1 MAKVTTF
8 NKKQL
13 ENEISRR
20 AKKSFW
26 IALIIFTVLGIY
38 SALISV
44 EYTCKHSVLKCRF
57 SFGDYALAALLGAL
71 IYVVLVGLPLGY
83 IEYQDTKWSLR
94 GYKSINGVLT
104 TIFSIWFV
112 TTALYPDFFRWLDS
126 VTFPNFTT
134 IVGTLIFIVYVIW
147 FIVSAVYY
155 HSLKEQYEKDKKTG
169 KLPKMAIIDV
179 LKSEESSR
187 VFIEK
192 ENQKNTARKAEIE
205 KDDDYDDGL

>member
-1 MAKVTTF
+1 MAKVTTY

-20 AKKSFW
+20 ARKSFW
-26 IALIIFTVLGIY
+26 VLLIIFTVLGIG

-44 EYTCKHSVLKCRF
+44 DYSCKHSVLTCRF

-71 IYVVLVGLPLGY
+71 IYVVLAGLPLGY
-83 IEYQDTKWSLR
+83 IGYQDTKWSLR

-112 TTALYPDFFRWLDS
+112 ATASYPDFFRWLDS
-126 VTFPNFTT
+126 VTFPSFTT
-134 IVGTLIFIVYVIW
+134 IISIIIFIVYVIW

-155 HSLKEQYEKDKKTG
+155 HSLKEQHEKDKKTG
-169 KLPKMAIIDV
+169 KLPKLAIIDV

-187 VFIEK
+187 AFIEK